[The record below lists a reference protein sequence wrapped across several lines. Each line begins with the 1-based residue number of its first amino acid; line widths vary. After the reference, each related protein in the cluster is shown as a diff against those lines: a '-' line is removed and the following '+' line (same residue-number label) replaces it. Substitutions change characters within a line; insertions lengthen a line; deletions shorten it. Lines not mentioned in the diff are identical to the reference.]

1 MDALAE
7 ESPRRASMA
16 AVLQQERSVESPGG
30 AMPLLRKE
38 PCRGGAV
45 RRNPSTASIDGIGTG
60 DWRARRAGRMVTI
73 TQPQAEFL
81 VGSPKLIAVSDA
93 DFKAQVIG
101 ASGPVLVKFEADWC
115 GPCQAMKPAIE
126 ALASEYEGR
135 LTVATLDIDANQQ
148 TPYQFGV
155 RGIPTVMLF
164 KGGQVVAQK
173 VGLARK
179 ADLAALID
187 HELR

>member
-1 MDALAE
+1 M
-7 ESPRRASMA
+7 S
-16 AVLQQERSVESPGG
+16 
-30 AMPLLRKE
+30 
-38 PCRGGAV
+38 
-45 RRNPSTASIDGIGTG
+45 
-60 DWRARRAGRMVTI
+60 
-73 TQPQAEFL
+73 
-81 VGSPKLIAVSDA
+81 SPKLIAVSDA
-93 DFKAQVIG
+93 DFKTQVIG

-179 ADLAALID
+179 AELAALID
-187 HELR
+187 DELS